1 MQNKTRDEKGR
12 FLPGQKSTGRQRG
25 TGNKVSNEVREK
37 FQQLVD
43 SYSLQQMKIDL
54 MELKPEERLRIMSG
68 LLDFFMP
75 KLNRTD
81 HSMTMGDETIIVTPL
96 CPPSWGENA
105 TLEPLDRKDDNRLIQ
120 SEDIQPD
127 LSATTE

>member
-1 MQNKTRDEKGR
+1 MQNTRDEKGR
-12 FLPGQKSTGRQRG
+12 FLPGIKSTGRGKG
-25 TGNKVSNEVREK
+25 TVNKVTNEVREK

-81 HSMTMGDETIIVTPL
+81 HSMTVGDETIIILPNIL
-96 CPPSWGENA
+96 PN
-105 TLEPLDRKDDNRLIQ
+105 DNRLIQ
-120 SEDIQPD
+120 SKDIQPD
-127 LSATTE
+127 LPSTAE

>member
-1 MQNKTRDEKGR
+1 METKTRDTGGR
-12 FLPGQKSTGRQRG
+12 FLSGQRSTGRLKG

-43 SYSLQQMKIDL
+43 GYSVEDMKMDL
-54 MELKPEERLRIMSG
+54 AMLDPLDRLRIISG

-81 HSMTMGDETIIVTPL
+81 HTIEGANDTIIIMPKL
-96 CPPSWGENA
+96 PS
-105 TLEPLDRKDDNRLIQ
+105 DDNRPLE
-120 SEDIQPD
+120 SKPLQPG
-127 LSATTE
+127 LPSPTE

>member
-1 MQNKTRDEKGR
+1 MQNKARDDNGR
-12 FLPGQKSTGRQRG
+12 FLPGQKSTGRQKG
-25 TGNKVSNEVREK
+25 TGNKVNTEVRDK

-43 SYSLQQMKIDL
+43 SYSIEQMKLDL

-81 HSMTMGDETIIVTPL
+81 HSMTAGDETIIVLPASSFKTL
-96 CPPSWGENA
+96 STFDEGEEHTQLN
-105 TLEPLDRKDDNRLIQ
+105 L
-120 SEDIQPD
+120 
-127 LSATTE
+127 